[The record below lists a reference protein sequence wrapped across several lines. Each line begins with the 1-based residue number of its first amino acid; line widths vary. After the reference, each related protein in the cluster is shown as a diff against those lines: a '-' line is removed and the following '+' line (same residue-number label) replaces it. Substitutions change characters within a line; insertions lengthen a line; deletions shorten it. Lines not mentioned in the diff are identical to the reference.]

1 MGKQQ
6 AAIAVQQN
14 CSEQGNISA
23 QELHTKSGFGSAGA
37 ETQTGESKTAEAW
50 KPVGITQ
57 LLCRSQPQ
65 QLGVHPQIH
74 ILLAFEQ

>member
-57 LLCRSQPQ
+57 
-65 QLGVHPQIH
+65 
-74 ILLAFEQ
+74 